1 MRETGILGK
10 IGIVAGI
17 LVILTLHSACDHT
30 EYDLLDPA
38 EAGVWTLFD
47 IIDGLPSNQVT
58 DIQRDS
64 RDNLWFTFPGYG
76 TAKYD
81 GSTWTYIGTANSPLL
96 TNTVNCLAEDTEG
109 NILFGTSDG
118 LSILTDENEWESYVD
133 PVTSMYINTIKVA
146 SNGWIW
152 VGTKEQGF
160 YVNNGTGFVKSF
172 SETYKNV
179 NTIEEDAA
187 GNIWLGTDNGL
198 IRWDGNAYS
207 YLTST
212 DNLPHNRISSLLS
225 DSKERLWIGTRGG
238 KTVSWIDRRGIHQLS
253 LLTGADSCFV
263 NDIIEDRRGNIW
275 FATYNDGLI
284 RFDGVIPHSIKETN
298 GFPENNIHSTG
309 EDKHGNLWF
318 GLYSKGLVKYTLPI
332 E

>member
-1 MRETGILGK
+1 MRKTNILRN

-17 LVILTLHSACDHT
+17 LVLLILNNSCEHT

-38 EAGVWTLFD
+38 EAGIWTLFD
-47 IIDGLPSNQVT
+47 TTDGLPSNEVT
-58 DIQRDS
+58 EIKRDS

-81 GSTWTYIGTANSPLL
+81 GNDWIYFRTANSPLL
-96 TNTVNCLAEDTEG
+96 TNIVNCLAEDADG
-109 NILFGTSDG
+109 KILFGTSEG
-118 LSILTDENEWESYVD
+118 ISILNDENEWDSYVD
-133 PVTSMYINTIKVA
+133 SATSMYINTIKVA

-160 YVNNGTGFVKSF
+160 YVNNGSGFVKTY

-179 NTIEEDAA
+179 NVIEEDAA

-198 IRWDGNAYS
+198 IRWDGSGYS
-207 YLTST
+207 YLTT
-212 DNLPHNRISSLLS
+212 EENLPNNRVSALLT

-238 KTVSWIDRRGIHQLS
+238 KTASWIDSRGIHQLS
-253 LLTGADSCFV
+253 LFTGTDSCFI
-263 NDIIEDRRGNIW
+263 NDIIEDRKGDIW

-284 RFDGVIPHSIKETN
+284 RFDGVIPHSIKEAN
-298 GFPENNIHSTG
+298 GFPENNIYSIG
-309 EDKHGNLWF
+309 EDKYGNLWF
-318 GLYSKGLVKYTLPI
+318 GLYSRGVARYTLPI
-332 E
+332 N